1 MPIPFTCPYCGRFT
15 SVGDEY
21 AGQDGPCGGC
31 GATVT
36 IPGPASLNPYESPA
50 NTWVPYDDTAQLQ
63 GGLAWILF
71 SFEGR
76 IPRRIWWIVS
86 ILKNVVIW
94 AAMFGFIGL
103 AAAAEAADVQEP
115 QPEVM
120 FGVMAMFL
128 IFALIAA
135 VPITWISIAVTVKR
149 FHDRD
154 KSGWW
159 YLISFVPYIGPLWIL
174 VDCGCLRGTY
184 GPNMYG
190 PDPT

>member
-1 MPIPFTCPYCGRFT
+1 MPIPFSCPYCGRYT

-21 AGQDGPCGGC
+21 AGQTGPCGGC
-31 GATVT
+31 GAPVT
-36 IPGPASLNPYESPA
+36 IPGSPSLNPYQSPES
-50 NTWVPYDDTAQLQ
+50 TWVPVDASAQLR

-86 ILKNVVIW
+86 ILKNVVVYGGLIAFVAMAENGMVDGPTPDGIFIAFGI
-94 AAMFGFIGL
+94 AAMF
-103 AAAAEAADVQEP
+103 AAIP
-115 QPEVM
+115 VM
-120 FGVMAMFL
+120 WL
-128 IFALIAA
+128 TIA
-135 VPITWISIAVTVKR
+135 ITCKR

-174 VDCGCLRGTY
+174 VECGCLRGTY